1 MSVTGRITDKA
12 RSLLARISV
21 DDNGLSGI
29 DEEALQ
35 AELDAR
41 LDRAKKK
48 PPPAPD
54 KNPRSR
60 YAGADAKSATARR
73 QMAERRRKKVH
84 AVRDQR
90 EKARRRA
97 EEEAFRRVK
106 EQARRQSTGT
116 SSRRPPPRGSRST
129 GGFGGL
135 GRDPEVARAY
145 KMLDLQYGAPIGEV
159 KSAYRKLMR
168 KYHPD
173 LHNQSP
179 KKQKAATE
187 LTMKVTQAYNV
198 LEKHLKA

>member
-12 RSLLARISV
+12 RSVMAKITV
-21 DDNGLSGI
+21 DDNGLHGI
-29 DEEALQ
+29 DEAALQ
-35 AELDAR
+35 AELEAR
-41 LDRAKKK
+41 LEVAKKK
-48 PPPAPD
+48 PPSPAD

-60 YAGADAKSATARR
+60 YAGADAKSAAARR
-73 QMAERRRKKVH
+73 QMAARRRQKIH
-84 AVRDQR
+84 AVRDRR
-90 EKARRRA
+90 EKARQRA

-106 EQARRQSTGT
+106 EQARRQSSGT
-116 SSRRPPPRGSRST
+116 SSRRPPPRGSRTT
-129 GGFGGL
+129 GGLGDL
-135 GRDPEVARAY
+135 GRDPEIARAY
-145 KMLDLQYGAPIGEV
+145 KTLDLGYGAPIAEV
-159 KSAYRKLMR
+159 KTAYRKLMR